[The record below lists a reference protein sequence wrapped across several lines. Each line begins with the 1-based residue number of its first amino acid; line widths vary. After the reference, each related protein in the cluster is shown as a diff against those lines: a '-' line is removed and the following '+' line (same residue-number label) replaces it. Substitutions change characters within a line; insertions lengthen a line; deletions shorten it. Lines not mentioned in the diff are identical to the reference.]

1 MQEDHQDSKSNQSTP
16 ISEETSIVSSSQK
29 SIIVQEKPNFLKELS
44 KHTEMM
50 NSLIADIAKIDE
62 NWKHYEKSLAYGYYL
77 NEIKKQITGKPLEI
91 IKSLMNTGIGFKTDH
106 NPNDPN
112 CKYKDIYSDDIIK
125 NCVVQAVMLGLRIHG
140 NEFNIL
146 GGNFYATKEGLDR
159 IVHSNP
165 SLEEKVKDKVKN
177 FRQDDKTGIWGI
189 TFEYSYKL
197 KGESKVTEEVTVLV
211 KGKQGNYDI
220 PFDAVMGKAK
230 RKLYKTVYNDMT
242 QGFKLEDADDIDDIE
257 LEKIAGDKP
266 KISQLGK

>member
-1 MQEDHQDSKSNQSTP
+1 MQEDHQDQFKP
-16 ISEETSIVSSSQK
+16 VLEETSIVSSSQK

-44 KHTEMM
+44 KNTEIM
-50 NSLIADIAKIDE
+50 NSLISDISKIDE
-62 NWKHYEKSLAYGYYL
+62 NWTHYEKSLAYGYYL
-77 NEIKKQITGKPLEI
+77 TKIKEQIVGKPLEI
-91 IKSLMNTGIGFKTDH
+91 IKSLMNTGIGFKTDR

-112 CKYKDIYSDDIIK
+112 CKNKEIYSDDIIK
-125 NCVVQAVMLGLRIHG
+125 NCVVQAIMYGLRIHG

-165 SLEEKVKDKVKN
+165 LLEEKAKEKIKG

-189 TFEYSYKL
+189 SFEYLYKL
-197 KGESKVTEEVTVLV
+197 KGEAKVSEEVTAYV
-211 KGKQGNYDI
+211 KGKIGNYDI

-230 RKLYKTVYNDMT
+230 RKLFKVMYNDMT